1 MPIRQWLKR
10 NFEDPQVVFFLII
23 LVGTVAVFYLL
34 GNVLAPVVAAIIV
47 AYLLEGL
54 VCQLDDRGIPRLLAV
69 IIVFLLFLVA
79 LGGLYFAVIPV
90 LLDQMAEFTQQL
102 PSLVSRLQDALQ
114 ELSRNYPALVSQ
126 EDLANILDS
135 IRSEIVSAL
144 QQVIRLSFDSVIPLV
159 VNLFLIPFM
168 VFFFLKDKTLILQE
182 VGRFLPRHRELS
194 TRVWNDVDQQIG
206 NYLRGKVWEILIIWG
221 VSAAVFAI
229 LGLEV
234 PVLIG
239 FLVGLSVLVPYVG
252 VAAMTVPVA
261 LVAFL
266 QWGASSDFL
275 AVLIAYVV
283 IQLIDGNVLAPLL
296 LSEVVQLH
304 PVAIIISILVF
315 GGIWGFWG
323 VFFAVPLA
331 TLVRAVYRAWPRNQ
345 ETEQATAA

>member
-1 MPIRQWLKR
+1 MKR
-10 NFEDPQVVFFLII
+10 NFEDPQVVFFLF
-23 LVGTVAVFYLL
+23 LLAGTVAVFYFL
-34 GNVLAPVVAAIIV
+34 GDVLAPVVAAIII
-47 AYLLEGL
+47 AYLLEGM
-54 VCQLDDRGIPRLLAV
+54 VCLLDERGIPRLLAV
-69 IIVFLLFLVA
+69 IIVFALFLVG

-90 LLDQMAEFTQQL
+90 LLDQVAEFTQQL
-102 PSLVSRLQDALQ
+102 PALVSRLQDSLQ
-114 ELSRNYPALVSQ
+114 QLPRDYPALVSE
-126 EDLANILDS
+126 EDLANIVDS
-135 IRSEIVSAL
+135 LRAEIVTAL
-144 QQVIRLSFDSVIPLV
+144 QQVIRVSFDSVIPLV

-168 VFFFLKDKTLILQE
+168 VFFFLKDKSVILRE
-182 VGRFLPRHRELS
+182 VGRFFPRHRELS

-252 VAAMTVPVA
+252 VAAMTIPVA

-266 QWGASSDFL
+266 QWGAGSDFL

-331 TLVRAVYRAWPRNQ
+331 TLVRAVFRAWPRIQ
-345 ETEQATAA
+345 EAKPGEAA